1 MKRIMICLAVLAAA
15 QCVLGIAASQSWV
28 SNYVAKAI
36 ASSAAQLQA
45 TATVTATG
53 GVTDIGIND
62 GENAVRIVIEDPIDA
77 ALVATN
83 CTATAEAQGITNG
96 LYFVWNGA
104 GKYINPHGVISCTR
118 TNFVYSGVS
127 SITTNGFDR
136 FAGLFDVSGVLIQ
149 PSMSLSITNGMA
161 EVVQ

>member
-1 MKRIMICLAVLAAA
+1 MKRIMICFAVLAAA

-28 SNYVAKAI
+28 SNYVAQAI
-36 ASSAAQLQA
+36 AASHAEIQA

-53 GVTDIGIND
+53 GVTEINVGD
-62 GENAVRIVIEDPIDA
+62 GGSHVRFLMEDSTDA

-149 PSMSLSITNGMA
+149 PSISLSITNGMA